1 MKSIN
6 VSELKANLS
15 KYLRMAS
22 RGTQIEVRDRDE
34 PIATIGPPQ
43 PEAEDWRSRMA
54 REGRLRLGTQDWASL
69 VITPPKRR
77 MSEKEFQEMLD
88 DVREDPNEVRGF

>member
-22 RGTQIEVRDRDE
+22 RGTSIVVKDRNE
-34 PIATIGPPQ
+34 PIAQIGPPQ
-43 PEAEDWRSRMA
+43 AEARAWRDRLA
-54 REGRLRLGTQDWASL
+54 HEGRLRMGTQNWGKLKISPL
-69 VITPPKRR
+69 KRR
-77 MSEKEFQEMLD
+77 IDIQSSLLAI
-88 DVREDPNEVRGF
+88 REDPHEVRRH